1 LDIISLVLG
10 ILSIFVWPIPYVG
23 YPVSVIGII
32 LGILVIRRGKSKIAL
47 AGVILSSIGLA
58 LTLTNSVIGLL
69 DIILKTYFQM

>member
-1 LDIISLVLG
+1 MDIISLVLG